1 MPSGCDGVEQKIWIA
16 VMGKSRS
23 PDLEAVLCD
32 VCVQLAAPLFCEVSP
47 EMINEYSVT

>member
-1 MPSGCDGVEQKIWIA
+1 
-16 VMGKSRS
+16 MGKSRS

-47 EMINEYSVT
+47 EMINEYSVTRLESGQNKLLH